1 MTGRVE
7 GMPSGL
13 GTGIGPMPGADP
25 AEAVRMV
32 SGETDFAFLPE
43 LPARGV
49 GADSVGRTGAVL
61 IDMPFEVV
69 HDVYRMTSR
78 SGSVMRRA
86 RDFLARDLDA
96 VEAHWDAAGLI
107 GTGRLLKVQLCG
119 PFTYGAR
126 VELRN
131 GHKVVRD
138 KGARRDVVAS
148 MADGLADH
156 VREVE
161 RRLGAQ
167 VIVQLDEPDVERV
180 LDGSVTPLTRLDPI
194 PPVPAPLIA
203 QRLEE
208 MAAVIGRPMILHGGD
223 RPHSE
228 LCSMLDSYA
237 VTVDFSHPLPDS
249 EKDQLGVYLDQG
261 GIMLVG
267 VVPPAR
273 PLVAPRAEEIAQ
285 RMAVLIDEIGLP
297 RTVLRD
303 NVIVTPH
310 TGLAEASPEWAAAA
324 LRIASRTSELMAQDP
339 DAL

>member
-1 MTGRVE
+1 MTARVE

-13 GTGIGPMPGADP
+13 GTGIGPMPGVDP
-25 AEAVRMV
+25 AEAVRIV

-43 LPARGV
+43 LPARGA
-49 GADSVGRTGAVL
+49 GADSVGRAGAVL

-78 SGSVMRRA
+78 PGSVTRRA

-96 VEAHWDAAGLI
+96 LEEHWDTEGLI
-107 GTGRLLKVQLCG
+107 DTGRLLKVQLCG

-131 GHKVVRD
+131 GHKLIRD
-138 KGARRDVVAS
+138 KGARLDVIAS
-148 MADGLADH
+148 MADGLSDH
-156 VREVE
+156 VRELE

-167 VIVQLDEPDVERV
+167 VIVQLDEPDLERV
-180 LDGSVTPLTRLDPI
+180 LNGSVQPLTRLDAI
-194 PPVPAPLIA
+194 PPVPVPLIA

-223 RPHSE
+223 RPHPE
-228 LCSMLDSYA
+228 LCPILDSYS
-237 VTVDFSHPLPDS
+237 VTVDFSHSLPDGA
-249 EKDQLGVYLDQG
+249 KDQLGVYLDQG
-261 GIMLVG
+261 GILLAG
-267 VVPPAR
+267 VVPPSR
-273 PLVAPRAEEIAQ
+273 PLVEPRAEELAQ
-285 RMAVLIDEIGLP
+285 RMAVVVDEIGLP

-303 NVIVTPH
+303 NIIVTPH
-310 TGLAEASPEWAAAA
+310 TGLADASPEWAAAA
-324 LRIASRTSELMAQDP
+324 LRIVSRTSELMSQDP